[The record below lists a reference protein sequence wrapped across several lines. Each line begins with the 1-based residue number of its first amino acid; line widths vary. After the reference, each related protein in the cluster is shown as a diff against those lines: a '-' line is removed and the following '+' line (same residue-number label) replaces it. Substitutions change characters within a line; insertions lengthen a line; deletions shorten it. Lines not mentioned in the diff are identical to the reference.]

1 MPEFTVTIT
10 QAIFTSGSVLI
21 EAATP
26 EEARAIAQAAIDAT
40 SAANSSPNAEQ
51 SALLE
56 DVGAEMASY
65 LADCGQEDIDA
76 RTWEVEEEVLDGDG
90 GGLDV

>member
-1 MPEFTVTIT
+1 MPEFVTIT

-21 EAATP
+21 EAA
-26 EEARAIAQAAIDAT
+26 IDAT
-40 SAANSSPNAEQ
+40 SAADSSPNAEQ

-76 RTWEVEEEVLDGDG
+76 RTWEVEEEVDG
-90 GGLDV
+90 GGLDG